1 VISGTSVVATVPVG
15 IYPVGVAYDS
25 ARRYVYVANQASNTV
40 TVING
45 TTVVAAIPVGKYP
58 AGVAYDSRNGYVYV
72 VNSGS
77 NNVSVISGTSVVA
90 TVSVGRYP
98 AGVGCD
104 GGTGYVY
111 ITSDGS
117 NAVTVINGT
126 TVVAT
131 VLVGY
136 QSHGVAYD
144 SGNGYVYVANSGSN
158 TVSVISTNSPP
169 GPPATPRN
177 VVAAPRDGRIVL
189 TWQPPASDGGAPV
202 TNYTVFRGTESGS
215 ETILTILGDVLTYTD
230 TAVTNGHTYYYQVSA
245 VNGLGEG
252 LRSIEV
258 AATPMP
264 GPGPSVLDSA
274 IVAGILVAVA
284 AVIVAVAL
292 IAWRWRRAARI
303 RPPSP
308 P

>member
-1 VISGTSVVATVPVG
+1 
-15 IYPVGVAYDS
+15 
-25 ARRYVYVANQASNTV
+25 
-40 TVING
+40 
-45 TTVVAAIPVGKYP
+45 
-58 AGVAYDSRNGYVYV
+58 VAYDSR
-72 VNSGS
+72 
-77 NNVSVISGTSVVA
+77 
-90 TVSVGRYP
+90 
-98 AGVGCD
+98 
-104 GGTGYVY
+104 
-111 ITSDGS
+111 
-117 NAVTVINGT
+117 
-126 TVVAT
+126 
-131 VLVGY
+131 
-136 QSHGVAYD
+136 
-144 SGNGYVYVANSGSN
+144 NGYVYVANSGSN

-189 TWQPPASDGGAPV
+189 IWQPPASDGGAPV